1 MEAKRESRARPG
13 VVRKPVDSRFRGND
27 GEEGG
32 NDGEEGG
39 NDGEEDGN
47 DGGTTGIMEAK
58 RELKPTNPLSLYGRG
73 LG

>member
-1 MEAKRESRARPG
+1 MEAKRESRARLGG
-13 VVRKPVDSRFRGND
+13 VREPVDSRFRGND

-32 NDGEEGG
+32 NDGEEG
-39 NDGEEDGN
+39 GN